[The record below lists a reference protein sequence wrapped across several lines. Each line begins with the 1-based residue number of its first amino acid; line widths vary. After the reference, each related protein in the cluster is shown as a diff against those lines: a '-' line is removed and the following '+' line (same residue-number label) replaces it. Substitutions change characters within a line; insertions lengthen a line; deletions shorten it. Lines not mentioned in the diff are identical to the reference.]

1 MPTMKFKDYYQILG
15 ISRDADQ
22 AEVKKAYRKLAR
34 KYHPDVSKEADA
46 EEKFKEVNEAYEALK
61 DPEKRSAYD
70 RVGSNWKSGQDFTP
84 PPDWESQ
91 FDFGGGGYTS
101 ANADHF
107 SSFFESLFGGG
118 PSFQQRPRQP
128 SHRQKGQDIHAK
140 ISINVEDAYTGDSKT
155 ISYQQANIDR
165 NGHSY
170 LKEKSINVR
179 IPKGV
184 VQGQTIRLRGQG
196 NAGFGGSEHGDLYLE
211 IGFNEHRIFRPQG
224 KNVFIELPI
233 APWEAALGAKVTV
246 PTPLGKVGLS
256 VPSNSKAGQTLRIKG
271 RGIPTKVPG
280 DLLVKLNITMPPA
293 QTDDERAA
301 YKAFSES
308 FTFNPRSKLGV

>member
-1 MPTMKFKDYYQILG
+1 MSTMKYKDYYKILG
-15 ISRDADQ
+15 IDRDADQ

-34 KYHPDVSKEADA
+34 KYHPDVSKVTNA

-61 DPEKRSAYD
+61 DPEKRAAYD

-84 PPDWESQ
+84 PPDWERQ

-101 ANADHF
+101 ANSDHF

-118 PSFQQRPRQP
+118 PSFKQRPRQP
-128 SHRQKGQDIHAK
+128 SYSQKGQDIHAK
-140 ISINVEDAYTGDSKT
+140 ININIEDAYLGNSKT
-155 ISYQQANIDR
+155 ISFQQANIDN

-196 NAGFGGSEHGDLYLE
+196 NAGFGGSESGDLYLE
-211 IGFNEHRIFRPQG
+211 IGFNQHRIFRTQG
-224 KNVFIELPI
+224 KNVFIDLPVT
-233 APWEAALGAKVTV
+233 PWEAALGAKVTI
-246 PTPLGKVGLS
+246 PTPIGNVELS
-256 VPSNSKAGQTLRIKG
+256 IPMNSETGQTLRMKG
-271 RGIPTKVPG
+271 RGIPSKTPG
-280 DLLVKLNITMPPA
+280 DLLVKLKLSTPPA
-293 QTDDERAA
+293 KTNEERAA

-308 FTFNPRSKLGV
+308 FTFNPRSQLGV